1 VGRDPKP
8 SAAPVGSLVDVRT
21 PRLLFS
27 TAAFFARPLAD
38 TFRVVAEAG
47 YRGVE
52 VMVTK
57 DPASQDPHEMRR
69 LADLHDLSIDAIHAP
84 CLLLTRRVWGTDPVG
99 KIDRTVRVAQAT
111 GVPVVVMHPPYRWQS
126 TYRRWLVERLPEM
139 ENEAGVT
146 VAIENM
152 FPLHVGSRPL
162 TLHSNQDLDD
172 LEGIPHLVL
181 DTSHA
186 AVARHEL
193 IAVRQRFGERL
204 RHVHLSDN
212 AGRGWDNHLPPGDGV
227 LPLDGFI
234 DDLVQSGY
242 GGAVSMEVDLRR
254 HLADPVKLRSV
265 MESMRERVEARLQH
279 R

>member
-1 VGRDPKP
+1 VPRGPQP
-8 SAAPVGSLVDVRT
+8 SSAPVGSLVDVQ
-21 PRLLFS
+21 PPALLFS

-69 LADLHDLSIDAIHAP
+69 LADVHGLSIDAIHAP

-126 TYRRWLVERLPEM
+126 TYRRWLTERLPEM
-139 ENEAGVT
+139 EHQTGVT

-162 TLHSNQDLDD
+162 TLHANQDLDD

-193 IAVRQRFGERL
+193 VAVRQRFGDRL

-227 LPLDGFI
+227 LPLDGFL
-234 DDLVQSGY
+234 DDLVRSGY
-242 GGAVSMEVDLRR
+242 HGAVSMEVDLRR
-254 HLADPVKLRSV
+254 HLADPVKLHGV
-265 MESMRERVEARLQH
+265 MTSMREHVEALLQH